1 MSRDWISL
9 AVKLGTSLC
18 PHCALGSSGGRGGS
32 RGGGGRGRQVRSPP
46 ILPAKQVLGQAAQSD
61 LTPMPMAAAAAAA
74 AAPRECA
81 GSRGSRAES
90 ECWEAGR
97 ALSPSCD
104 GAQARASVPTLAGPH
119 WVPPCALGAVR
130 LAREAGHQPQVP
142 VTAPV
147 SPPGPARRLTPT
159 SQHMG
164 GSARVRVFPGTAVLP
179 TTTSTSTWLSWGLSG
194 CCLPRQ
200 TCI

>member
-18 PHCALGSSGGRGGS
+18 PHRALGSSGGRG
-32 RGGGGRGRQVRSPP
+32 RGCQVRSPP
-46 ILPAKQVLGQAAQSD
+46 ILPAKQVLAQAAQSD
-61 LTPMPMAAAAAAA
+61 LTPMRMAAATA

-97 ALSPSCD
+97 VLSPSCD

-119 WVPPCALGAVR
+119 WGPPCALGAVR
-130 LAREAGHQPQVP
+130 LAREAGHRPQVP

-147 SPPGPARRLTPT
+147 SPPGPARRLMPT
-159 SQHMG
+159 SQRMG

-179 TTTSTSTWLSWGLSG
+179 TTGTSTSTWLS
-194 CCLPRQ
+194 
-200 TCI
+200 